1 MTHDEKTIILCAF
14 RYAVY
19 SDLEDSAPIIEF
31 IGKNLDDYDVSDMET
46 LLDDVH
52 FSLQFLK
59 NAGRREI
66 THIRAFGNRLKRTI
80 KEREKADGVFPKPR
94 TTRTPTFFIGDTGF
108 SRFLIVMAFAYAA
121 PRHSYMFG
129 LLQGITRP
137 YIENFTKNE
146 LRFVIAACGK
156 NFPDKA
162 FGGDSDQIAVSSFIE
177 DLEALMK
184 SKPQGNGESYMARTN
199 LSKVL
204 F

>member
-137 YIENFTKNE
+137 YIENFTE
-146 LRFVIAACGK
+146 FRRESPRLQTWDERR
-156 NFPDKA
+156 
-162 FGGDSDQIAVSSFIE
+162 VSRVCASNRSGTIKPGYSG
-177 DLEALMK
+177 ALLK
-184 SKPQGNGESYMARTN
+184 
-199 LSKVL
+199 
-204 F
+204 